1 MVGAGRTKPITTEN
15 PTNLLEQE
23 RTDDGGVTR
32 LLQKETVAIGPFV
45 VTVLIT
51 LAFFFW
57 RNDL

>member
-1 MVGAGRTKPITTEN
+1 MVWGRTKPITTEN

-23 RTDDGGVTR
+23 HTDDGGVTR
-32 LLQKETVAIGPFV
+32 LLQKETVVIGPFV
-45 VTVLIT
+45 VTDLIT